1 MSRNNAS
8 RKDYKLWLYRLT
20 EARLGYFGS
29 KQRNTKLAQ
38 KRIEM
43 QKIREIKEYERYLND

>member
-8 RKDYKLWLYRLT
+8 RKDYKFWLYRLT
-20 EARLGYFGS
+20 EARLGHFSS

-43 QKIREIKEYERYLND
+43 QKMREIKEYERYLND